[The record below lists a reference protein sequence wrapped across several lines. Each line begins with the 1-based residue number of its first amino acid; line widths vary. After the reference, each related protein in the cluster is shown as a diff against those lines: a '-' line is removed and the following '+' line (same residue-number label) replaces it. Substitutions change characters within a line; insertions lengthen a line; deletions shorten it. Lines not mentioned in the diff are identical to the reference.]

1 MDEVSVLRKRL
12 DEAERKAKEA
22 EAAISVAPVAAAAI
36 ENTAAAAVAA
46 GEKRKERSTDET
58 LSNSRGLKSASYY
71 MHISQTEGMLRKRL
85 RIVDDYV
92 RVTSLA
98 GACETRIPCLTI
110 DAPGVRRALMEQH
123 YEVSEQIIPPVCTC
137 GRGDKCE
144 LGHANCYP
152 RSRLISWANAPK
164 WEGPGAETSKETPV

>member
-58 LSNSRGLKSASYY
+58 LSNSLK
-71 MHISQTEGMLRKRL
+71 LRN
-85 RIVDDYV
+85 
-92 RVTSLA
+92 
-98 GACETRIPCLTI
+98 E
-110 DAPGVRRALMEQH
+110 PGFMIRPRRF
-123 YEVSEQIIPPVCTC
+123 P
-137 GRGDKCE
+137 
-144 LGHANCYP
+144 
-152 RSRLISWANAPK
+152 
-164 WEGPGAETSKETPV
+164 